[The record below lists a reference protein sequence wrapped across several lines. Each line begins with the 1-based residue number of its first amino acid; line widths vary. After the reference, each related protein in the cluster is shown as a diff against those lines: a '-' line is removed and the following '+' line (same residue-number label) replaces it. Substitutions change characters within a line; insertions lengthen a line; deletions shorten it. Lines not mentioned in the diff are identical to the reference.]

1 MKGFNPE
8 RRMLFFMRLIAA
20 IFLAMYVRAVL
31 AN

>member
-8 RRMLFFMRLIAA
+8 RRMHFFMLLVAA
-20 IFLAMYVRAVL
+20 IFLAMYVGAVL

>member
-8 RRMLFFMRLIAA
+8 RRMLFFMLLVAG
-20 IFLAMYVRAVL
+20 IFLAMYVGAVL